1 MLLFLFSLSLSLSL
15 FGWYMCGNIPVSL
28 SPLKQKA
35 AKVQRT
41 WIVWSAA
48 IVQFLKF
55 LFTFLCMYIISREEN
70 CEQYSFELGFNC
82 LVFFLRSHS
91 LTLVVLWANL
101 TLHQNIY
108 IYTYTFSCHTLCT
121 VLILTYW
128 LCSSLYFAFA
138 FALADRKPLYDW
150 SVFWRVSVLK
160 LVQAFCFDAQ
170 EIN

>member
-108 IYTYTFSCHTLCT
+108 IHIYIFLSYFVHCVDFDLLALLVSLLCFCLCFGRQKTTL
-121 VLILTYW
+121 
-128 LCSSLYFAFA
+128 
-138 FALADRKPLYDW
+138 R
-150 SVFWRVSVLK
+150 LK
-160 LVQAFCFDAQ
+160 CLLKSICA
-170 EIN
+170 